1 MPYNVRLPDG
11 RIVSD
16 IPDDVSKEDARKQIL
31 ESFPDLAAKQKRG
44 WGEALTDVGASLATG
59 VGQLAQL
66 PGQVAELAGISKPE
80 ARDTGLQGLGRR
92 LEAFGE
98 EAKSPILK
106 GKETMRAQKIAQAEG
121 FIPEFTT
128 AIKETVRDPALLT
141 SFFTEQLPNL
151 VGSFGGGMLARGA
164 TKALMSDTIKT
175 SLGKAGA
182 EKVLGKAGVSGAV
195 GTGAI
200 MQGADIG
207 ADTYETIYTQLREQG
222 VPDDEANGI
231 ALSKARVAAI
241 EAAGLSIGTAFLPGG
256 TTIERALAGKGLPR
270 AGGFTRGL
278 VGEAASEAI
287 EEGGGAFAKQVGVQ
301 EVFPETDLLKGVG
314 AAAGFGALGGAL
326 FGGPAGAFNARAVK
340 EAQVTAAETNEPQ
353 QVVLQL
359 PYDERVSAP
368 TTFGT
373 VPLIVYPDGTTA
385 LQSEAGPVPV
395 AELSEEEFAK
405 KFEPQAVP
413 NIIGKKDLESMGLG
427 KATGKAFETL
437 KQKILDKD
445 INDPAQA
452 QEVKEAIEAYGQRKG
467 VSAKILPKL
476 DAFLNRPEFQEPAK
490 VEAEAVVP
498 EPVVKRKRAKKTEVT
513 PSIEEQAALQDE
525 LQAELEQT
533 PETADVRGPTEVI
546 TRADELSVP
555 MPSGREE
562 PAAGTT
568 EVERRRVVT
577 PERAIGRADTGER
590 AGERPL
596 ETPAVKLDPR
606 QEKAFQK
613 AAAEYIGQT
622 KSPQQALEYLAGDLY
637 AKENTTRANS
647 FMRGLAPEQQ
657 EIVNRKIAELKQYE
671 ARGKVSLSRRNAEQK
686 LRRAELAQ
694 NEEAIAAAQAEL
706 KKIKA
711 KLPKVA
717 RDDVYGGVTPRLVMA
732 VERGNTRAALQ
743 EIIDDNSGV
752 YNILEKLIAR
762 RLLSVRATLPNI
774 EVAPKE
780 QIGADGEYNPFTDTV
795 RIAQGEIDSHTV
807 LHELTHGYLHSA
819 IKKYEDGAFN
829 KGVADLDRIYKYV
842 LQERPD
848 LANMYGMTNLSEF
861 ASEAMSNREFQRELA
876 QIPTQRGNIFT
887 EFARA
892 VLRALG
898 LSPTEKLSALA
909 DTLLAADRSLAF
921 GRKIQEDVVTGRETV
936 PAAKVEGKVPQ
947 NLVNLYGKMTEADA
961 TASRFNYGATKRTA
975 TMAARRYLRAME
987 QATGTAET
995 TSKQWQDLNDAVINE
1010 YERQI
1015 PKVSRAKYDQIE
1027 AAAGYTGKRP
1037 EKTQPF
1043 QMRKVTPAEAKQ
1055 GLNKFLNKT
1064 ETMWFSSDAALANR
1078 IRQELEAAGTNWETI
1093 KEQMF
1098 KISTSQAT
1106 HAEAVAMK
1114 FLEQGNV
1121 VYDTEAFKWAAK
1133 DDKNNWKSLIQDISA
1148 LAGKYGISAEKM
1160 GDYAHQAFVAERL
1173 QGLSKSK
1180 KEFYSHKSPEQI
1192 KAGLEWYNEFPELKE
1207 LRNKWNAIR
1216 KNAMDVAVQ
1225 SGLYNEAQAE
1235 ELLDAMDYVPFY
1247 RVEQL
1252 EAKAGPKEFG
1262 RGLLDF
1268 AKNYKI
1274 RGSEDEVS
1282 NVFDN
1287 MERWIS
1293 YTVSRSV
1300 KNKTALNMYD
1310 IAKQLMPDEVKDLR
1324 QDERVRRDQN
1334 VVDLWVDGNRR
1345 KVEFKDP
1352 MFIYAFQGM
1361 EPVVLP
1367 SLRAWSAAANIL
1379 RKNIVLIPFFSVS
1392 QLSQDSFAA
1401 MLSSGLKRPFKLPL
1415 EVAKEFT
1422 KTLMGTSQA
1431 AAALNKY
1438 GAVGIKDYSA
1448 VIARNEAEIA
1458 AGLKKP
1464 SNWQKVLSPLERIAM
1479 ASDNA
1484 VRQAVYNLTLEEGG
1498 DKATAVERAFEII
1511 NFKRSGASGY
1521 VQILRQVIPFF
1532 GAYLQAQNVV
1542 YKTLTGKGI
1551 SPSQKKEAQRILL
1564 SNAAKIAALAF
1575 VYTALVSDD
1584 EDYQNMDPTI
1594 RDRHLVIPGTGF
1606 MLPLRTDIFLFP
1618 KLTAEYAYQYLTDEG
1633 FTDGKK
1639 MRRGMADA
1647 VANAILSPTVAPQV
1661 AKPALEVF
1669 ANYNTFTGRPIIGQ
1683 GLENL
1688 PTAQQYSNYT
1698 SEFAKILGKAG
1709 IIAPVN
1715 IDHLVRGYFGTT
1727 GGLFLSATSSAIN
1740 MGKEI
1745 PAPEKTMQ
1753 DALATFPGL
1762 SAFFYREYGS
1772 AAKNDFYE
1780 LRTEVD
1786 KAVNGFN
1793 RMKKRGQI
1801 EEAKEFMEE
1810 KKDLLG
1816 LRSQVNAINN
1826 QLAKIRARENEIY
1839 EAPES
1844 QMSAERKGE
1853 ELRKLRELEKRA
1865 LEQVY
1870 DLRQRAG
1877 F

>member
-11 RIVSD
+11 RVVSD
-16 IPDDVSKEDARKQIL
+16 IPDDVSKEDARKKIL

-66 PGQVAELAGISKPE
+66 PGQVAELTGISKPE
-80 ARDTGLQGLGRR
+80 ERDTGLQGLGRR

-195 GTGAI
+195 GTGAV

-340 EAQVTAAETNEPQ
+340 EAQVTAAETNQPQ

-373 VPLIVYPDGTTA
+373 VPMIVYPDGTTA
-385 LQSEAGPVPV
+385 FQSEAGPIPTS
-395 AELSEEEFAK
+395 ELSEEEFTK
-405 KFEPQAVP
+405 KFAPQTVP
-413 NIIGKKDLESMGLG
+413 NVIGQKDLDAMGLD
-427 KATGKAFETL
+427 KAKGVAFNKLKKA
-437 KQKILDKD
+437 ILDKD
-445 INDPAQA
+445 ISDPAQA
-452 QEVKEAIEAYGQRKG
+452 QEVKEAIEAYGQRKT
-467 VSAKILPKL
+467 VSNKVTPKL
-476 DAFLNRPEFQEPAK
+476 EAFLSRPEFQEPAK
-490 VEAEAVVP
+490 VEETIQPIAEP
-498 EPVVKRKRAKKTEVT
+498 KKRAKKVKEVI
-513 PSIEEQAALQDE
+513 PAEEQTA
-525 LQAELEQT
+525 LQAELEAELAQ
-533 PETADVRGPTEVI
+533 PETTDVRRPTEVI
-546 TRADELSVP
+546 ARTDESGIPVLSER
-555 MPSGREE
+555 GE
-562 PAAGTT
+562 PAAGVT
-568 EVERRRVVT
+568 ETERRGMVT
-577 PERAIGRADTGER
+577 PERPIGRAITGE
-590 AGERPL
+590 GPVERTL
-596 ETPAVKLDPR
+596 ETPAVELNPR
-606 QEKAFQK
+606 QEKEFQQ
-613 AAAEYIGQT
+613 AAAKYIQQT
-622 KSPQQALEYLAGDLY
+622 KSPEQALEYLAGDLY
-637 AKENTTRANS
+637 ARENLTQANR
-647 FMRGLAPEQQ
+647 FKRGLSPEQM

-671 ARGKVSLSRRNAEQK
+671 ARGNVSLSRRNAEQK

-694 NEEAIAAAQAEL
+694 NEEAIAAAQEEL

-711 KLPKVA
+711 KMPKVE

-743 EIIDDNSGV
+743 EIIDNDSGA
-752 YNILEKLIAR
+752 YNILEKLVAK
-762 RLLSVRATLPNI
+762 RLLAVRATLPNI
-774 EVAPKE
+774 EVATKE

-819 IKKYEDGAFN
+819 IQKYEAGAFN
-829 KGVADLDRIYKYV
+829 KGVADLDRIYKD
-842 LQERPD
+842 LKERHPE
-848 LANMYGMTNLSEF
+848 LASRYGMTNLSEF

-909 DTLLAADRSLAF
+909 DTMIAADRSLAF
-921 GRKIQEDVVTGRETV
+921 GRKIQEDVVTGKET
-936 PAAKVEGKVPQ
+936 
-947 NLVNLYGKMTEADA
+947 
-961 TASRFNYGATKRTA
+961 
-975 TMAARRYLRAME
+975 
-987 QATGTAET
+987 
-995 TSKQWQDLNDAVINE
+995 
-1010 YERQI
+1010 I
-1015 PKVSRAKYDQIE
+1015 PKAQVSRYDSIE

-1121 VYDTEAFKWAAK
+1121 EYDTEAFKWAAK
-1133 DDKNNWKSLIQDISA
+1133 DDKNNWKGLIQDISA
-1148 LAGKYGISAEKM
+1148 LANKYGISAEKM

-1192 KAGLEWYNEFPELKE
+1192 KAALEWYNEFPELKE

-1345 KVEFKDP
+1345 
-1352 MFIYAFQGM
+1352 YA
-1361 EPVVLP
+1361 
-1367 SLRAWSAAANIL
+1367 
-1379 RKNIVLIPFFSVS
+1379 
-1392 QLSQDSFAA
+1392 
-1401 MLSSGLKRPFKLPL
+1401 
-1415 EVAKEFT
+1415 
-1422 KTLMGTSQA
+1422 
-1431 AAALNKY
+1431 
-1438 GAVGIKDYSA
+1438 
-1448 VIARNEAEIA
+1448 
-1458 AGLKKP
+1458 
-1464 SNWQKVLSPLERIAM
+1464 
-1479 ASDNA
+1479 
-1484 VRQAVYNLTLEEGG
+1484 
-1498 DKATAVERAFEII
+1498 
-1511 NFKRSGASGY
+1511 
-1521 VQILRQVIPFF
+1521 
-1532 GAYLQAQNVV
+1532 
-1542 YKTLTGKGI
+1542 
-1551 SPSQKKEAQRILL
+1551 
-1564 SNAAKIAALAF
+1564 
-1575 VYTALVSDD
+1575 
-1584 EDYQNMDPTI
+1584 
-1594 RDRHLVIPGTGF
+1594 
-1606 MLPLRTDIFLFP
+1606 
-1618 KLTAEYAYQYLTDEG
+1618 
-1633 FTDGKK
+1633 
-1639 MRRGMADA
+1639 
-1647 VANAILSPTVAPQV
+1647 
-1661 AKPALEVF
+1661 
-1669 ANYNTFTGRPIIGQ
+1669 
-1683 GLENL
+1683 
-1688 PTAQQYSNYT
+1688 
-1698 SEFAKILGKAG
+1698 
-1709 IIAPVN
+1709 
-1715 IDHLVRGYFGTT
+1715 
-1727 GGLFLSATSSAIN
+1727 
-1740 MGKEI
+1740 
-1745 PAPEKTMQ
+1745 
-1753 DALATFPGL
+1753 
-1762 SAFFYREYGS
+1762 
-1772 AAKNDFYE
+1772 
-1780 LRTEVD
+1780 
-1786 KAVNGFN
+1786 
-1793 RMKKRGQI
+1793 
-1801 EEAKEFMEE
+1801 
-1810 KKDLLG
+1810 
-1816 LRSQVNAINN
+1816 
-1826 QLAKIRARENEIY
+1826 
-1839 EAPES
+1839 
-1844 QMSAERKGE
+1844 
-1853 ELRKLRELEKRA
+1853 
-1865 LEQVY
+1865 
-1870 DLRQRAG
+1870 
-1877 F
+1877 

>member
-16 IPDDVSKEDARKQIL
+16 IPDDVSKEDARKKIL

-66 PGQVAELAGISKPE
+66 PGQVAELTGISKPE
-80 ARDTGLQGLGRR
+80 ERDTGLQGLGRR

-98 EAKSPILK
+98 EVKSPILK

-195 GTGAI
+195 GTGAV

-340 EAQVTAAETNEPQ
+340 EAQVTAAETNQPQ

-373 VPLIVYPDGTTA
+373 VPMIVYPDGTTA
-385 LQSEAGPVPV
+385 FQSEAGPIPTS
-395 AELSEEEFAK
+395 ELSEEEFTK
-405 KFEPQAVP
+405 KFAPQTVP
-413 NIIGKKDLESMGLG
+413 NVIGQKDLDAMGLD
-427 KATGKAFETL
+427 KAKGVAFNKLKKA
-437 KQKILDKD
+437 ILDKD
-445 INDPAQA
+445 ISDPAQA
-452 QEVKEAIEAYGQRKG
+452 QEVKEAIEAYGQRKT
-467 VSAKILPKL
+467 VSNKVTPKL
-476 DAFLNRPEFQEPAK
+476 EAFLSRPEFQEPAK
-490 VEAEAVVP
+490 VEETI
-498 EPVVKRKRAKKTEVT
+498 EPIVEPKKRAKKVKEAI
-513 PSIEEQAALQDE
+513 PAEEQAALQ
-525 LQAELEQT
+525 AELEAELAQ
-533 PETADVRGPTEVI
+533 PETTDVRRPTEVI
-546 TRADELSVP
+546 ARTDESGIPVLSER
-555 MPSGREE
+555 GE
-562 PAAGTT
+562 PAAGVT
-568 EVERRRVVT
+568 ETERRGMVT
-577 PERAIGRADTGER
+577 PERPIGRAITGE
-590 AGERPL
+590 GPVERTL
-596 ETPAVKLDPR
+596 ETPAVELNPR
-606 QEKAFQK
+606 QEKEFQQ
-613 AAAEYIGQT
+613 AAAKYIQQT
-622 KSPQQALEYLAGDLY
+622 KSPEQALEYLAGDLY
-637 AKENTTRANS
+637 ARENLTQANR
-647 FMRGLAPEQQ
+647 FKRGLSPEQM

-671 ARGKVSLSRRNAEQK
+671 ARGNVSLSRRNAEQK

-694 NEEAIAAAQAEL
+694 NEEAIAAAQEEL

-711 KLPKVA
+711 KMPKVE

-743 EIIDDNSGV
+743 EIIDNDSGA
-752 YNILEKLIAR
+752 YNILEKLVAK
-762 RLLSVRATLPNI
+762 RLLAVRATLPNI
-774 EVAPKE
+774 EVATKE

-807 LHELTHGYLHSA
+807 LHELTHGYLHS
-819 IKKYEDGAFN
+819 IIQKYEAGAFN

-909 DTLLAADRSLAF
+909 DTLIAADRSLAF
-921 GRKIQEDVVTGRETV
+921 GRKIQEDVVTGKETI
-936 PAAKVEGKVPQ
+936 P
-947 NLVNLYGKMTEADA
+947 
-961 TASRFNYGATKRTA
+961 TA
-975 TMAARRYLRAME
+975 
-987 QATGTAET
+987 Q
-995 TSKQWQDLNDAVINE
+995 
-1010 YERQI
+1010 
-1015 PKVSRAKYDQIE
+1015 VSRYDSIE

-1043 QMRKVTPAEAKQ
+1043 QIRKITPVEAKQ

-1064 ETMWFSSDAALANR
+1064 ETMWFSSDAALSNR

-1121 VYDTEAFKWAAK
+1121 EYDTEAFKWAAK

-1148 LAGKYGISAEKM
+1148 LAGKYGVSTEKM
-1160 GDYAHQAFVAERL
+1160 SDYAHQAFVAERL
-1173 QGLSKSK
+1173 QGLSKNK
-1180 KEFYSHKSPEQI
+1180 KQFYSHKSAEQI
-1192 KAGLEWYNEFPELKE
+1192 KAGLEWFNEFPELKE

-1225 SGLYNEAQAE
+1225 SGLYNKAQAE

-1367 SLRAWSAAANIL
+1367 SLKIWAQAANML

-1542 YKTLTGKGI
+1542 YKTLTGRSI

-1594 RDRHLVIPGTGF
+1594 RDRHLIIPGTGF

-1618 KLTAEYAYQYLTDEG
+1618 KLTAEYAYQYLTDAG
-1633 FTDGKK
+1633 YTDGKK

-1698 SEFAKILGKAG
+1698 SELAKILGKAG

-1715 IDHLVRGYFGTT
+1715 IDHLIRGYFGTT
-1727 GGLFLSATSSAIN
+1727 GGLFLSGTNWMIN
-1740 MGKEI
+1740 AGQDI

-1853 ELRKLRELEKRA
+1853 ELRKLRELEKKA

>member
-16 IPDDVSKEDARKQIL
+16 IPDDVSKEDARKKIL
-31 ESFPDLAAKQKRG
+31 ESFPDIAAKEKRT
-44 WGEALTDVGASLATG
+44 WGEALTDVGASFVSG
-59 VGQLAQL
+59 VGQLAQV
-66 PGQVAELAGISKPE
+66 PGQLAELAGISTPE
-80 ARDTGLQGLGRR
+80 TLKGMPLPGPAGAVTGLQGLGKR
-92 LEAFGE
+92 LETFGE
-98 EAKSPILK
+98 EAKSPILR
-106 GKETMRAQKIAQAEG
+106 GKEAVRAQKLAQAEG
-121 FIPEFTT
+121 PVSEFTT

-207 ADTYETIYTQLREQG
+207 ADTYETIYTKLREQG
-222 VPDDEANGI
+222 VSDDEANGI

-270 AGGFTRGL
+270 TGGFTRGL
-278 VGEAASEAI
+278 VGEAISEGI

-340 EAQVTAAETNEPQ
+340 EAQTVAAETNEPQ

-476 DAFLNRPEFQEPAK
+476 DAFLNRPEFQEPAT

-498 EPVVKRKRAKKTEVT
+498 EPVVKPKRAKKTEVT

-525 LQAELEQT
+525 LQAELEPT

-555 MPSGREE
+555 VLSGREK

-568 EVERRRVVT
+568 EVKRGRVVT

-613 AAAEYIGQT
+613 AAAKYIQQT
-622 KSPQQALEYLAGDLY
+622 KSPEQALEYLAGDLY
-637 AKENTTRANS
+637 AGENTVQANN

-694 NEEAIAAAQAEL
+694 NEKAIAAAQEEL

-743 EIIDDNSGV
+743 EIIDNDSGA

-819 IKKYEDGAFN
+819 IKKYEEGAFN

-936 PAAKVEGKVPQ
+936 P
-947 NLVNLYGKMTEADA
+947 
-961 TASRFNYGATKRTA
+961 TA
-975 TMAARRYLRAME
+975 
-987 QATGTAET
+987 Q
-995 TSKQWQDLNDAVINE
+995 
-1010 YERQI
+1010 
-1015 PKVSRAKYDQIE
+1015 VSRYDEIE

-1043 QMRKVTPAEAKQ
+1043 QIRKVTPAEAKQ

-1121 VYDTEAFKWAAK
+1121 EYDTEAFKWAAK
-1133 DDKNNWKSLIQDISA
+1133 DDKNNWKSLIQDIST
-1148 LAGKYGISAEKM
+1148 LANKYGISAEKM

-1192 KAGLEWYNEFPELKE
+1192 KAALEWYNEFPELKE

-1379 RKNIVLIPFFSVS
+1379 RKNIVLVPFFSVS

-1542 YKTLTGKGI
+1542 YKTLTGRGI

-1564 SNAAKIAALAF
+1564 SSAAKIAALAF

-1606 MLPLRTDIFLFP
+1606 MLPLRTDVFLFP

-1839 EAPES
+1839 EAPEP

-1853 ELRKLRELEKRA
+1853 ELRKLRELEKKA

>member
-11 RIVSD
+11 RVVSD
-16 IPDDVSKEDARKQIL
+16 IPDDVSKEDARKKIL

-66 PGQVAELAGISKPE
+66 PGQVAELTGISKPE
-80 ARDTGLQGLGRR
+80 ERDTGLQGLGRR

-195 GTGAI
+195 GTGAV

-326 FGGPAGAFNARAVK
+326 FGGPAGAFNARAIK
-340 EAQVTAAETNEPQ
+340 EAQVTAAETNQPQ

-373 VPLIVYPDGTTA
+373 VPMIVYPDGTTA
-385 LQSEAGPVPV
+385 FQSEDGPIPTS
-395 AELSEEEFAK
+395 ELSEEEFTK
-405 KFEPQAVP
+405 KFAPQTVP
-413 NIIGKKDLESMGLG
+413 NVIGQKDLDAMGLD
-427 KATGKAFETL
+427 KARGVAFNKLKKA
-437 KQKILDKD
+437 ILDKD
-445 INDPAQA
+445 ISDPAQA
-452 QEVKEAIEAYGQRKG
+452 QEVKEAIEAYGQRKT
-467 VSAKILPKL
+467 VSNKVTPKL
-476 DAFLNRPEFQEPAK
+476 EAFLSRPEFQEPAK
-490 VEAEAVVP
+490 VEETI
-498 EPVVKRKRAKKTEVT
+498 EPIVEPKKRAKKVKETI
-513 PSIEEQAALQDE
+513 PAEEQAALQ
-525 LQAELEQT
+525 AELKAELAQ
-533 PETADVRGPTEVI
+533 PEMTDVRRPTEVI
-546 TRADELSVP
+546 ARTDESGIPVLSER
-555 MPSGREE
+555 GE
-562 PAAGTT
+562 PAAGAT
-568 EVERRRVVT
+568 ETERRRMAT
-577 PERAIGRADTGER
+577 PERPIGRAITGE
-590 AGERPL
+590 GPVERTL
-596 ETPAVKLDPR
+596 ETPAVALNAR
-606 QEKAFQK
+606 QEKEFQD
-613 AAAEYIGQT
+613 AAAKYIQQT
-622 KSPQQALEYLAGDLY
+622 KTPQQALEYLAGDLY
-637 AKENTTRANS
+637 ARENLTQANR
-647 FMRGLAPEQQ
+647 FKRGLSPDQM

-671 ARGKVSLSRRNAEQK
+671 ARGNVSLSRRNAEQK

-694 NEEAIAAAQAEL
+694 NEEAIAAAQEEL

-711 KLPKVA
+711 KMPKVE

-743 EIIDDNSGV
+743 EIIDNDSGA
-752 YNILEKLIAR
+752 YNILEKLVAK
-762 RLLSVRATLPNI
+762 RLLAVRATLPNI
-774 EVAPKE
+774 EVATKE

-819 IKKYEDGAFN
+819 IQKYEAGAFN
-829 KGVADLDRIYKYV
+829 KGVADLDRIYKD
-842 LQERPD
+842 LKERHPE
-848 LANMYGMTNLSEF
+848 LASRYGMTNLSEF

-887 EFARA
+887 EFARV

-909 DTLLAADRSLAF
+909 DTMIAADRSLAF
-921 GRKIQEDVVTGRETV
+921 GRKIQEDVVTGKET
-936 PAAKVEGKVPQ
+936 
-947 NLVNLYGKMTEADA
+947 
-961 TASRFNYGATKRTA
+961 
-975 TMAARRYLRAME
+975 
-987 QATGTAET
+987 
-995 TSKQWQDLNDAVINE
+995 
-1010 YERQI
+1010 I
-1015 PKVSRAKYDQIE
+1015 PKAQVSRYDSIE

-1078 IRQELEAAGTNWETI
+1078 IRQELEAAGTNWGTI

-1121 VYDTEAFKWAAK
+1121 EYDTEAFKWAAK
-1133 DDKNNWKSLIQDISA
+1133 DDKNNWKGLIQDISA
-1148 LAGKYGISAEKM
+1148 LANKYGISAEKM

-1192 KAGLEWYNEFPELKE
+1192 KAALEWYNEFPELKE

-1367 SLRAWSAAANIL
+1367 SLKIWAQAANML

-1542 YKTLTGKGI
+1542 YKTLTGRSI

-1594 RDRHLVIPGTGF
+1594 RDRHLIIPGTGF

-1618 KLTAEYAYQYLTDEG
+1618 KLTAEYAYQYLTDDG

-1698 SEFAKILGKAG
+1698 SELAKILGKAG

-1715 IDHLVRGYFGTT
+1715 IDHLIRGYFGTT
-1727 GGLFLSATSSAIN
+1727 GGLFLSGTNWMIN
-1740 MGKEI
+1740 AGQDI

-1853 ELRKLRELEKRA
+1853 ELRKLRELEKKA

>member
-1 MPYNVRLPDG
+1 MPYDVRLPNG
-11 RIVSD
+11 YVIT
-16 IPDDVSKEDARKQIL
+16 DVPEDVDKEAFKKQVL
-31 ESFPDLAAKQKRG
+31 KQFPDIAAKEKRS

-66 PGQVAELAGISKPE
+66 PGQVAELAGITSPE
-80 ARDTGLQGLGRR
+80 QRETGLQGVGRR
-92 LEAFGE
+92 IEAFGE

-106 GKETMRAQKIAQAEG
+106 GKETIRAQKIAQAEG
-121 FIPEFTT
+121 VIPEFTT
-128 AIKETVRDPALLT
+128 AIKETVKDPALLS
-141 SFFTEQLPNL
+141 SFFTEQIPNL
-151 VGSFGGGMLARGA
+151 FGSFGGGMLARGA
-164 TKALMSDTIKT
+164 TKALMSDTIKA

-207 ADTYETIYTQLREQG
+207 ADTYETIYSQLRERG
-222 VPDDEANGI
+222 TPDEEAQGI
-231 ALSKARVAAI
+231 ALAKARVAAL

-256 TTIERALAGKGLPR
+256 STIERALVGKGLPR
-270 AGGFTRGL
+270 TGGFTKGL
-278 VGEAASEAI
+278 IGEAISEGI

-301 EVFPETDLLKGVG
+301 EVFPETNLLKGVG

-326 FGGPAGAFNARAVK
+326 FGGPAGAFNTRTVK
-340 EAQVTAAETNEPQ
+340 EAQTIAAETNEPQ
-353 QVVLQL
+353 QVTLQL
-359 PYDERVSAP
+359 PYDEKVSAP

-373 VPLIVYPDGTTA
+373 VPMIVYPDGTTA
-385 LQSEAGPVPV
+385 FQSEAGPVPTT
-395 AELSEEEFAK
+395 ELSEEEFAK
-405 KFEPQAVP
+405 KFAPQPIP
-413 NIIGKKDLESMGLG
+413 NVIGQKDLDALGLS
-427 KATGKAFETL
+427 KAKGIAFDKL
-437 KQKILDKD
+437 KKSILDKD
-445 INDPAQA
+445 ISDPAQA
-452 QEVKEAIEAYGQRKG
+452 KEVKEAIEAYGQRKT
-467 VSAKILPKL
+467 VSNKVTPKL
-476 DAFLNRPEFQEPAK
+476 EAFLERPEFQEPAK
-490 VEAEAVVP
+490 VEETIAPIAEP
-498 EPVVKRKRAKKTEVT
+498 KKRAKKIKEVLEEAIPT
-513 PSIEEQAALQDE
+513 EEQAALQGE
-525 LQAELEQT
+525 LLAKLEK
-533 PETADVRGPTEVI
+533 PETQYVGERNEPIAGAGEP
-546 TRADELSVP
+546 SVP
-555 MPSGREE
+555 VPSERGE
-562 PAAGTT
+562 PAAGVAETGQAGLAGIVSPIRQPLRG
-568 EVERRRVVT
+568 EKPVEPALT
-577 PERAIGRADTGER
+577 
-590 AGERPL
+590 
-596 ETPAVKLDPR
+596 TPAVKLSPS
-606 QEKAFQK
+606 QEKSFQK
-613 AAAEYIGQT
+613 AAAKYIQQT
-622 KSPQQALEYLAGDLY
+622 KTPEQALEYLAGDLY
-637 AKENTTRANS
+637 AGENSVSANN
-647 FMRGLAPEQQ
+647 FKRGLSPDQM

-686 LRRAELAQ
+686 LRRAEAEQ
-694 NEEAIAAAQAEL
+694 NEKAIAAAQKEL
-706 KKIKA
+706 SKIKA
-711 KLPKVA
+711 KMPKVQ

-743 EIIDDNSGV
+743 EIIDNDSGA
-752 YNILEKLIAR
+752 YNILEKLVAR
-762 RLLSVRATLPNI
+762 RLLSIRATLPNI

-807 LHELTHGYLHSA
+807 LHELTHGYLHSV
-819 IKKYEDGAFN
+819 IQKYEAGAFN
-829 KGVADLDRIYKYV
+829 KGIADLDRIYK
-842 LQERPD
+842 D
-848 LANMYGMTNLSEF
+848 LKARHPELASRYGMTNLSEF

-898 LSPTEKLSALA
+898 LSPTDKLSALA
-909 DTLLAADRSLAF
+909 DTMIAADRSLAF
-921 GRKIQEDVVTGRETV
+921 GRKIQEDVVTGKETL
-936 PAAKVEGKVPQ
+936 PTAKV
-947 NLVNLYGKMTEADA
+947 
-961 TASRFNYGATKRTA
+961 
-975 TMAARRYLRAME
+975 AR
-987 QATGTAET
+987 
-995 TSKQWQDLNDAVINE
+995 
-1010 YERQI
+1010 
-1015 PKVSRAKYDQIE
+1015 YDELE

-1043 QMRKVTPAEAKQ
+1043 QIRKVSPDEAKQ
-1055 GLNKFLNKT
+1055 GLKKFLNKT

-1078 IRQELEAAGTNWETI
+1078 IREELEASGTNWETI

-1106 HAEAVAMK
+1106 HSEAVAMK

-1121 VYDTEAFKWAAK
+1121 VYDNEAFKWAAK

-1148 LAGKYGISAEKM
+1148 LASKYGVSSEKM
-1160 GDYAHQAFVAERL
+1160 SDYAHQAFVAKRL
-1173 QGLSKSK
+1173 EGLSKSK
-1180 KEFYSHKSPEQI
+1180 KDFYSHKSPEQI
-1192 KAGLEWYNEFPELKE
+1192 KAGLEWFKEFPELKE

-1310 IAKQLMPDEVKDLR
+1310 IAKQLMPDEVKDIR
-1324 QDERVRRDQN
+1324 QDERIKRDQN
-1334 VVDLWVDGNRR
+1334 VVDLWIDGVKRR
-1345 KVEFKDP
+1345 VEFKDP

-1367 SLRAWSAAANIL
+1367 SLRLWASAANML

-1422 KTLMGTSQA
+1422 KTLMGTSEA

-1464 SNWQKVLSPLERIAM
+1464 SAWQKVLSPLERIAM

-1484 VRQAVYNLTLEEGG
+1484 VRQAVYNLTISETKSAQFPEG
-1498 DKATAVERAFEII
+1498 DKATAIERAFEII
-1511 NFKRSGASGY
+1511 NFKRSGASGN

-1542 YKTLTGKGI
+1542 YKTLMGKSI

-1564 SNAAKIAALAF
+1564 SNAAKIAALGF
-1575 VYTALVSDD
+1575 IYTALVSDD
-1584 EDYQNMDPTI
+1584 EDYQKMDPTI

-1618 KLTAEYAYQYLTDEG
+1618 KLTSEYAYQYLTDAG
-1633 FTDGKK
+1633 YTDGKK

-1661 AKPALEVF
+1661 AKPALEVL

-1698 SEFAKILGKAG
+1698 SELAKILGKAG
-1709 IIAPVN
+1709 VFAPVN
-1715 IDHLVRGYFGTT
+1715 IDHLIRGYFGTT
-1727 GGLFLSATSSAIN
+1727 GGLGLAVTSWAIN
-1740 MGKEI
+1740 GGKDI

-1786 KAVNGFN
+1786 KAMNGFN
-1793 RMKKRGQI
+1793 RMKKRGQV

-1810 KKDLLG
+1810 KKDLLAV
-1816 LRSQVNAINN
+1816 RSQVNNINN

-1839 EAPES
+1839 ELSES
-1844 QMSAERKGE
+1844 KMSAEQKGAE
-1853 ELRKLRELEKRA
+1853 IKKLRELENRA
-1865 LEQVY
+1865 LERVY